1 MCNISS
7 YYNFEYNMHKKYI
20 ILKVYIGKL
29 FETTSLNWKE
39 ICTLP
44 KNFLA
49 DAYLRMFSASYF
61 SCFKKKTITTIS
73 FLQVYT
79 CNGTKQLWNKL

>member
-7 YYNFEYNMHKKYI
+7 YYKFEYNIHKKYI

-44 KNFLA
+44 KNVLA

-61 SCFKKKTITTIS
+61 LCFEKKKNHYY
-73 FLQVYT
+73 FLSASLY
-79 CNGTKQLWNKL
+79 L